1 MCCRGLLT
9 QTLEVLPAL
18 APAAIPAVPAA
29 FTPLPPLLS
38 RSCAAATTTS
48 TQCSRGPGT
57 SSSCWPQT
65 RGFSLS
71 RVSGPPWLA
80 GCAMCAACLACACL
94 AVRLMCWTATN
105 GLCLLPPCRCHCP
118 AAAAA
123 DVVWEQL
130 VSVDGDTQLVG
141 GDFRPFQPHASQQE
155 AQERQAA
162 AQDAEW
168 AVAAAAA
175 AAAGEEAPWA
185 WGEIA
190 LSACTLAWSSL

>member
-1 MCCRGLLT
+1 MCCSNNHFNTMFKGPGDQLFL
-9 QTLEVLPAL
+9 L
-18 APAAIPAVPAA
+18 APDE
-29 FTPLPPLLS
+29 
-38 RSCAAATTTS
+38 
-48 TQCSRGPGT
+48 
-57 SSSCWPQT
+57 
-65 RGFSLS
+65 GFQ
-71 RVSGPPWLA
+71 VESGERPSLA
-80 GCAMCAACLACACL
+80 GWVCYCAACLACACL

-162 AQDAEW
+162 AHDAEW